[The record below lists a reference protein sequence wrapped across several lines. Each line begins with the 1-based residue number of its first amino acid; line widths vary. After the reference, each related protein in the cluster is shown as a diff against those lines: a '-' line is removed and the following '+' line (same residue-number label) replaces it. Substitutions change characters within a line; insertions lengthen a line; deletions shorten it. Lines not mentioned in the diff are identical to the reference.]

1 MITPNIENLIV
12 KFLSNQATASELDT
26 LETWI
31 QDSNN
36 EQFFELYVKT
46 NYAIEF
52 NMRTFNINKAKD
64 KLLAEMAYDK
74 KVIKLKNTRQKM
86 RYAAAA
92 IVIGILATGYF
103 FKDNLLKTPI
113 NDSPEI
119 TNTIEAGTN
128 KATLTL
134 DDGSV
139 ILLEKGGVHQTK
151 NASSN
156 GEQIV
161 YNNDE
166 EEHPKEIKYNY
177 LTIPRGGQFFVKLSD
192 GTKVWLNSESQLK
205 YPVSFKKGETRQVEL
220 VYGEA
225 YFDVSSS
232 TNHKGA
238 KFKVLNKSQEI
249 EVLGTEFNIK
259 SYKDETNIYTTLV
272 EGKVEV
278 NTANGKQLLTPNQ
291 QSNLDMVSNEISVSV
306 VNPKE
311 AISWI
316 HGDFIFQNKPLKDI
330 VKVLSRWYDV
340 DIVIENKSLE
350 NIKFN
355 GELSKYQNLEDILL
369 LIKNTNYINQYET
382 NNEKV
387 ILK

>member
-1 MITPNIENLIV
+1 MITPHIENLIV

-36 EQFFELYVKT
+36 EQFFKLYVKT

-64 KLLAEMAYDK
+64 KLLAEMASEK
-74 KVIKLKNTRQKM
+74 KIIKLKNTRKNIY
-86 RYAAAA
+86 YAAAA
-92 IVIGILATGYF
+92 IVIGVLATGYF

-113 NDSPEI
+113 NDSTKI

-128 KATLTL
+128 KAILTL

-139 ILLEKGGVHQTK
+139 ILLEKGDVHQTK
-151 NASSN
+151 NASSD

-161 YNNDE
+161 YNSVE
-166 EEHPKEIKYNY
+166 EKNSKEIKYNY
-177 LTIPRGGQFFVKLSD
+177 LTIPRGGQFFVELSD

-205 YPVSFKKGETRQVEL
+205 YPVSFKKGEIRQVEL

-232 TNHKGA
+232 TNHNGA

-278 NTANGKQLLTPNQ
+278 STANGKQLLTPNQ
-291 QSNLDMVSNEISVSV
+291 QSNLDMVSNNISVSV

-330 VKVLSRWYDV
+330 VKVLSRWYDI
-340 DIVIENKSLE
+340 DIEIENKSLE

-369 LIKNTNYINQYET
+369 LIKNTNYINQYEA
-382 NNEKV
+382 NNKKV

>member
-1 MITPNIENLIV
+1 MITPSIENLIV
-12 KFLSNQATASELDT
+12 KFLSNQATASELDA

-31 QDSNN
+31 QVSNN
-36 EQFFELYVKT
+36 DVLFKQFVKI

-52 NMRTFNINKAKD
+52 NMQTFNINKAKD
-64 KLLAEMAYDK
+64 KLLAEIASDK
-74 KVIKLKNTRQKM
+74 RVITLKNTRKKI

-134 DDGSV
+134 EDGSV
-139 ILLEKGGVHQTK
+139 ILLEKGDTFQTQ
-151 NASSN
+151 NANSN
-156 GEQIV
+156 GEKIV
-161 YNNDE
+161 YTNSE
-166 EEHPKEIKYNY
+166 ENSKTIKYNY
-177 LTIPRGGQFFVKLSD
+177 LTIPRGGQFFIKLSD

-205 YPVSFKKGETRQVEL
+205 YPVNFKKGDTRQVEL

-225 YFDVSSS
+225 YFDVSPS
-232 TNHKGA
+232 TKHNGA

-249 EVLGTEFNIK
+249 EVLGTMFNVK

-272 EGKVEV
+272 EGKVEI
-278 NTANGKQLLTPNQ
+278 NTSKGKQLLAPNQ
-291 QSNLDMVSNEISVSV
+291 QSNLDIILNKIAIKE
-306 VNPKE
+306 VNTKE
-311 AISWI
+311 VISWI
-316 HGDFIFQNKPLKDI
+316 HGDFVFQNKPLKDI
-330 VKVLSRWYDV
+330 IKVLSRWYD
-340 DIVIENKSLE
+340 IEIEIENKSLE
-350 NIKFN
+350 DIKFN

-369 LIKNTNYINQYET
+369 LIKNTNYINNYET
-382 NNEKV
+382 NTNKV